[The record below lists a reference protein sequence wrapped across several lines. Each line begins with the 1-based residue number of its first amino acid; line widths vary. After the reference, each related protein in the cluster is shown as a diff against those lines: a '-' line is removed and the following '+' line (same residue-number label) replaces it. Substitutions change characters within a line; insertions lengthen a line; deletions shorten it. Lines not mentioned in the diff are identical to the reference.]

1 MASTELF
8 LLPCF
13 LLFFSP
19 LPASG
24 VSCEMKT
31 IRHIDLKGAQLTFP
45 SLCIFGGARA
55 GLARLRPGPG
65 VDLTAGILLVKK
77 IKLWWQLSVYLLG
90 DKFSLSWE
98 GIEYTVLL
106 PLFLPMCPLGV
117 TREWEEELSTDTI
130 PWNLV
135 LWYSPPWAS
144 HGPGMHWCMASGSPS
159 ARLLS
164 RSAHL
169 SRLHLIYF
177 R

>member
-19 LPASG
+19 LPASR

-65 VDLTAGILLVKK
+65 VDLTAGLLLVKK
-77 IKLWWQLSVYLLG
+77 IKLWRQLSVYLLG

-117 TREWEEELSTDTI
+117 TQEWGEELSTDTI
-130 PWNLV
+130 PWRPCPLIFPSMSFTWPRHALV
-135 LWYSPPWAS
+135 HGLWLPLSKAS
-144 HGPGMHWCMASGSPS
+144 FLKCS
-159 ARLLS
+159 
-164 RSAHL
+164 
-169 SRLHLIYF
+169 F
-177 R
+177 K